1 VALVLAAIPHL
12 FRDTLD
18 FGLLTSLRSPV
29 AWLAFAGLAAA
40 AWLGHRRH
48 TSGEDAR
55 VRPSLLWLIILLV
68 CPIAMLALGYVFW
81 EKALPG
87 TSTYAVVYVLYGL
100 LALQIAISYL
110 FVWRRM
116 KHQAI
121 TIGACMLSL
130 VWSFGTFTV
139 SGFAITGTW
148 P

>member
-1 VALVLAAIPHL
+1 M
-12 FRDTLD
+12 
-18 FGLLTSLRSPV
+18 
-29 AWLAFAGLAAA
+29 
-40 AWLGHRRH
+40 
-48 TSGEDAR
+48 
-55 VRPSLLWLIILLV
+55 V

-121 TIGACMLSL
+121 AIGACILSL